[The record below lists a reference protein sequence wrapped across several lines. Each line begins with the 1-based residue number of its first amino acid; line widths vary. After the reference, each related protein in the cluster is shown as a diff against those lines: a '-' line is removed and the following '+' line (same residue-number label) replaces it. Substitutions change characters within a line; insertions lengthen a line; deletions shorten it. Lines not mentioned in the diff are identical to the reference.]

1 MKHYDDDIL
10 LKSVLQLLD
19 DGEETEVRGHL
30 SQCQDCSRRL
40 EILKAETGVIGGFV
54 PHVAPNVPPL
64 PQAKR
69 ISFAPLLK
77 VAAILVIGFL
87 AGYLTSEWTRPDP
100 VNVVPQNLTTNAQ
113 SAPVSDFTT
122 CEQIDIRIGFN

>member
-1 MKHYDDDIL
+1 MEHYNDDTL
-10 LKSVLQLLD
+10 LKSVLHLLD
-19 DGEETEVRGHL
+19 KGEETDVRDHL
-30 SQCQDCSRRL
+30 SRCAKCSRRL
-40 EILKAETGVIGGFV
+40 DILKAETEVIGSFV
-54 PHVAPNVPPL
+54 PHVAQNVPPL

-77 VAAILVIGFL
+77 VAAILVVGFL

-100 VNVVPQNLTTNAQ
+100 ISVVPQNLATKGHSTPNT
-113 SAPVSDFTT
+113 DFTT